1 MAASHVPFAVVNRTA
16 NPLVKAVLRS
26 PLHPLL
32 SRRLAL
38 ITVTGRKT
46 GRRFTFPVGYERSG
60 DGIRIVPSMPE
71 RKRWWRNLL
80 QEGRVEL
87 VLQGERRSGTAIA
100 RGDEH
105 SGVTVDVTL
114 AR

>member
-1 MAASHVPFAVVNRTA
+1 
-16 NPLVKAVLRS
+16 
-26 PLHPLL
+26 
-32 SRRLAL
+32 
-38 ITVTGRKT
+38 
-46 GRRFTFPVGYERSG
+46 
-60 DGIRIVPSMPE
+60 MPE

-80 QEGRVEL
+80 QEGQVEL

-100 RGDEH
+100 RGDER